1 MKKKDDFCR
10 ESNHFLKSVCLALCL
25 ISSGGSAVYAA
36 TLQTEQTTLTVR
48 MNNCTIKDVFDHIEK
63 NSEFVFVYHGANIN
77 LHRRVNLDVRDK
89 SVEVILERLFKGTDV
104 EYIINNRQ
112 IIVRRN
118 EKKENSSLSIQQAK
132 KITVTGIV
140 KDTHGEPLIGVN
152 VLVKGSRTGT
162 ITDMDGHFLLN
173 EVSPNAMVSI
183 SYIGYKTEEIA
194 LNNRSSLTITLTED
208 SEQLDEVV
216 VVGYGTQKKVNLTG
230 SVSSVKF
237 DEELANRP
245 ITDASQAL
253 SGKVSGVW
261 ISQNSGKPGDDGAQL
276 RIRGWGTLNN
286 SDPLVIIDGVEGVF
300 SQINPSD
307 IESITVLKDA
317 ASAAIYGSKA
327 ANGVVLVTTKMG
339 KNNEKTHVEL
349 NSYVGVQQLGRRFDL
364 VTNSAELM
372 TMANQALANGGESPL
387 YPESLISDFKNGTD
401 PYKYPNTDWYEHV
414 YRNALITGH
423 NLSIRGGSEKLSS
436 FLSLNYLKQEGI
448 ITNTDAERFGMR
460 ANLEYKVNSW
470 LKVGARLNYIRR
482 NSQEPFDLSRVFFI
496 QSGAAPFIAP
506 YTRDGRFGSVEAIAQ
521 DGTLLYDNRNPL
533 IDASNGATKTTLDYM
548 SLNAFATVDFTKDLN
563 LQVTWASNGN
573 WKMVDKY
580 NETLYGYTDSGIET
594 MTINYNRDGLEMSRE
609 QISTMRNNFHATLN
623 YSKKFVEKHSVAGIL
638 GAQLENYN
646 IKNVYARRTD
656 PAKDGLT
663 QVDAGTNGIQ
673 GKGNMQGL
681 RMASYFGRLNY
692 AFADKY
698 LFEMNL
704 RADASSRFKRGNRW
718 GVFPGF
724 SAGWRLSE
732 ESFIKNVNIFSNMKL
747 RASWGQLG
755 NERIDLFRYVDLM
768 NLKVI
773 KNDGSITDY
782 NYPLNGAMQSG
793 AAITAYNDPNITW
806 ETTTMTN
813 VGIDASLLNGNLDF
827 SFEFF
832 DKRTSDILRKVT
844 LPDQVGGLDGPIRN
858 IGEVSNKGFELN
870 MGYRNN
876 IGNFR
881 YEVNG
886 NMTFIKNK
894 IVSLKG
900 QTIIDGMFILE
911 EGKPIDSYYM
921 LHAIGIFQSE
931 EEIKNS
937 PYQTAATKPGYL
949 KFEDTNGDGKITED
963 DRQIRGGVIPKITYG
978 FNINLGYK
986 DWDLS
991 AFFQGVTDVYT
1002 YGDRIGATP
1011 LWFGCG
1017 LPEQWLTDAWTPERG
1032 TSATLPILTT
1042 YEGCLNENFRTNDFW
1057 LRNASYLRLKNL
1069 QLSYNVPVSFLKSGV
1084 VKRLKVFV
1092 NAQNLFTFSPM
1103 KDFDPEKNLKGSNW
1117 YAYPS
1122 VRTYTAGVNVTF

>member
-1 MKKKDDFCR
+1 MKISALLSLAFACTVSASTYGQNYKLSMNKQDCSIS
-10 ESNHFLKSVCLALCL
+10 EVLK
-25 ISSGGSAVYAA
+25 
-36 TLQTEQTTLTVR
+36 E
-48 MNNCTIKDVFDHIEK
+48 IEK
-63 NSEFVFVYHGANIN
+63 NSEYTFFLNDNQVNVNRKTSVKANN
-77 LHRRVNLDVRDK
+77 ASLE
-89 SVEVILERLFKGTDV
+89 EVLEQALKNTGYQYEIVD
-104 EYIINNRQ
+104 RQ
-112 IIVRRN
+112 IIIKSKSV
-118 EKKENSSLSIQQAK
+118 SSVSHPNALFQSSPR
-132 KITVTGIV
+132 KITGQV
-140 KDTHGEPLIGVN
+140 KDALGEPIIGAN
-152 VLVKGSRTGT
+152 VVVKGTTNGT
-162 ITDMDGHFLLN
+162 ITDIDGNFSL
-173 EVSPNAMVSI
+173 EVPDNAILVVSFIGYTDRTVEVGNSSKVMVSL
-183 SYIGYKTEEIA
+183 S
-194 LNNRSSLTITLTED
+194 ED
-208 SEQLDEVV
+208 TQKLDEVV

-230 SVSSVKF
+230 AISSL
-237 DEELANRP
+237 DAETLENRP
-245 ITDASQAL
+245 ITNSTQAL
-253 SGKVSGVW
+253 QGTQGVYVN
-261 ISQNSGKPGDDGAQL
+261 QAGAQPGADGATI
-276 RIRGWGTLNN
+276 RIRGQGTLNDN
-286 SDPLVIIDGVEGVF
+286 NPLILVDGIEFPLEAV
-300 SQINPSD
+300 NPND
-307 IESITVLKDA
+307 IESISVLKDA
-317 ASAAIYGSKA
+317 ASSAIYGSRA
-327 ANGVVLVTTKMG
+327 ANGVVLVKTKGG
-339 KNNEKTHVEL
+339 KKGKFTVDYNN
-349 NSYVGVQQLGRRFDL
+349 YFGVQQATYLPNFVYDPVVFMEMRNQAQRNEGKLTVDYSDALIEEYKQGMLTDPIMYPQNNWLDIMYNNAFIMEHNMRFSGGDDKYTYSVSLGYGDQNGVLRGTDSNKYTLAVNTTAQVNSRLKIGANINAHYQIYNEPVAGVANL
-364 VTNSAELM
+364 VEMTYKAQAFHPTYTADGRYADTFIRTPGHNIYRHPLALADEGENKHKSLRMLANLSAE
-372 TMANQALANGGESPL
+372 
-387 YPESLISDFKNGTD
+387 
-401 PYKYPNTDWYEHV
+401 YK
-414 YRNALITGH
+414 L
-423 NLSIRGGSEKLSS
+423 
-436 FLSLNYLKQEGI
+436 
-448 ITNTDAERFGMR
+448 
-460 ANLEYKVNSW
+460 
-470 LKVGARLNYIRR
+470 
-482 NSQEPFDLSRVFFI
+482 PFDIVYNLNVGLNKYDYLQSRFAPDVYEYQLKTNEEKRVVYDGQNTRHAYKGDKNDLAVTVFNTLSWGKKFNDAHDVKVLAGYSFESDDKTEF
-496 QSGAAPFIAP
+496 SAK
-506 YTRDGRFGSVEAIAQ
+506 VE
-521 DGTLLYDNRNPL
+521 GFLGNELHE
-533 IDASNGATKTTLDYM
+533 
-548 SLNAFATVDFTKDLN
+548 LNAGS
-563 LQVTWASNGN
+563 SNP
-573 WKMVDKY
+573 
-580 NETLYGYTDSGIET
+580 
-594 MTINYNRDGLEMSRE
+594 
-609 QISTMRNNFHATLN
+609 
-623 YSKKFVEKHSVAGIL
+623 SVAGTSSRSVL
-638 GAQLENYN
+638 
-646 IKNVYARRTD
+646 
-656 PAKDGLT
+656 
-663 QVDAGTNGIQ
+663 
-673 GKGNMQGL
+673 M
-681 RMASYFGRLNY
+681 SYFGRVNY
-692 AFADKY
+692 GYKDRY
-698 LFEMNL
+698 LFEGNF
-704 RADASSRFKRGNRW
+704 RYDGSSRFAKGNRW
-718 GVFPGF
+718 GIFPSF

-732 ESFIKNVNIFSNMKL
+732 EEFMKDIPWIYNLKL

-813 VGIDASLLNGNLDF
+813 VGIDASLLNENLDF

-876 IGNFR
+876 IGDFR

-986 DWDLS
+986 DWDLG

-1069 QLSYNVPVSFLKSGV
+1069 QLSYNVPASFLKSGV